1 MKLSSGEKVFQG
13 FNYVF
18 LALLGLATIY
28 PLWEV
33 IRISLSTPAEASRMA
48 FTLWPKELSLDAYKH
63 VLHNS
68 FIWSGYKNTIYRM
81 VLGTAIQMVLT
92 ILVAYPLSRKKLPHR
107 SAFTMIIVF
116 TMFFSGGLIPE
127 YLLIQHVLHM
137 GNTIWALVL
146 PPAINTFSML
156 IVRNYFMAI
165 PHEIEE
171 SAKMDGASD
180 LRILTSIMVPL
191 SVLIL
196 VTVGLWSMVAHWNAW
211 FDALIYIRNGADYP
225 LQMVLRKIII
235 EATPMF
241 DGTAGSDV
249 KVNIAAETIKAA
261 SIIAGTLPIVMIYP
275 FIQKYFIRGVMIG
288 SLKG

>member
-1 MKLSSGEKVFQG
+1 MKLTSGEKVFQG

-33 IRISLSTPAEASRMA
+33 VRISLSTPAEASRMA
-48 FTLWPKELSLDAYKH
+48 FALWPKEISWDAYNH
-63 VLHNS
+63 VLNNS
-68 FIWSGYKNTIYRM
+68 FIWTGYKNTIYRM
-81 VLGTAIQMVLT
+81 VLGTVIQMVLT
-92 ILVAYPLSRKKLPHR
+92 VLVAYPLSRKKLPHR
-107 SAFTMIIVF
+107 SAFTLFVVF

-127 YLLIQHVLHM
+127 YLLIQHYLHL

-171 SAKMDGASD
+171 SAKIDGASD
-180 LRILTSIMVPL
+180 LRILSYIMIPL
-191 SVLIL
+191 SIPIL
-196 VTVGLWSMVAHWNAW
+196 VTIGLWSLVAHWNAW
-211 FDALIYIRNGADYP
+211 FDALIFIRNGTDYP

-249 KVNIAAETIKAA
+249 SVNIAAETIKAA
-261 SIIAGTLPIVMIYP
+261 SIIVGTLPIVMIYP
-275 FIQKYFIRGVMIG
+275 FIQKYFIKGVMIG